1 MLRAAFV
8 LCLFHL
14 PLLAVPSASAADGML
29 PDTMEVGKVGKLWP
43 TGEGLPG
50 AREVVEY
57 LISEVGDDWLALRV
71 AGLGGETRPVILVR
85 GVPTKGLVDDR
96 RWKPEGVWKVV
107 GTEKYKGK
115 TVFTLRPHKDDGKK

>member
-50 AREVVEY
+50 A
-57 LISEVGDDWLALRV
+57 RV